1 MSEHERG
8 QMAGKQGEVGE
19 TKKALQALELKRRE
33 ELRER
38 DKKIMDM
45 EKALA
50 GEKKRR
56 EGVEVRLA
64 EIKGKGDGEVQEVKM
79 RAKELEELAE
89 EARGEVREVKAEL
102 AALEVESSDEREGL
116 VAQLEQNRELLARVA
131 EEYGRLASSSVQL
144 AKHSC
149 VKRDRAALEIQVLRL
164 ERKLANA
171 EGQVVELVSLLRHTK
186 EENIFLR
193 ECLRGAEAEAEWC
206 WDNLKKDQLE
216 TRHTMDLDMAS
227 IEAEIRDAA
236 SRIKDAR
243 AYGSESSC
251 ETYRLTSEALL
262 FHYSVL
268 DKEICTRETRE
279 GTLSNDL
286 LDAHAA
292 RDAAISDLEAI
303 RAEHG
308 TAQQRI
314 AEMAVA
320 LAESGAK
327 VELLRG
333 TLDEVEARAREE
345 GSEAKVE
352 LKREREIAHKLVAKV
367 QQNKV
372 AEDTLRAE
380 IEQYVFLNR
389 CSFIVLIETHRLTA
403 ELTEA
408 ERYQT
413 AYYRLVDEV
422 GELVA
427 RNALAEDEADKLSRF
442 NAEILGH
449 NNPAQR
455 IMYVDRI
462 RRELAET
469 KQVRSPFLPFVQLL
483 VEEVN

>member
-38 DKKIMDM
+38 DKKIVDM

-56 EGVEVRLA
+56 EGVEARLA

-89 EARGEVREVKAEL
+89 EARGEVKEVKAEL
-102 AALEVESSDEREGL
+102 AALEVESSDERERL
-116 VAQLEQNRELLARVA
+116 VVQLEQNRELLARVA

-144 AKHSC
+144 AKHSR

-186 EENIFLR
+186 EENMFLR
-193 ECLRGAEAEAEWC
+193 ECLRAAEEEAEWC
-206 WDNLKKDQLE
+206 WDNLKKDQPE

-227 IEAEIRDAA
+227 IEEEIRDAA

-243 AYGSESSC
+243 AHGSESSC

-333 TLDEVEARAREE
+333 TLDEVEARVREE
-345 GSEAKVE
+345 GSETKAE
-352 LKREREIAHKLVAKV
+352 LKREREIAQKLAAKV

-380 IEQYVFLNR
+380 IEQYVFLK

-462 RRELAET
+462 RKELAET
-469 KQVRSPFLPFVQLL
+469 KQVRFPFLLFVQLL
-483 VEEVN
+483 VEEGN